1 MNQILT
7 NLDRIVELSA
17 SMLAVAREGD
27 WEQVQELEQQRQSLL
42 DQTFPLDKDSI
53 SDADALTKQIQK
65 ISDIDKETMALMVKG
80 RKEFSR
86 LANKISSGRQAVNS
100 YRDIAGR

>member
-1 MNQILT
+1 MNQILS
-7 NLDRIVELSA
+7 NLERIVELSG

-27 WEQVQELEQQRQSLL
+27 WEQVQELEQQRQVLF
-42 DQTFPLDKDSI
+42 DQTFPLDNDSI
-53 SDADALTKQIQK
+53 ADADALTKKIKK